1 MPWCWRCLS
10 RDWVATECY
19 NHSSASI
26 TTVGILLALYAW
38 LPFLSPRGWDGTNS
52 PIKLFCNI
60 YRSNRGRGCACYYA
74 CRLWRL
80 PRPWHAWFESCGFSC
95 FRKKKSPSNSH
106 TIEEV
111 QKMEPFL
118 YSNTADNRFRGCR
131 KILNRKLTISYPI
144 FVHAKHNT
152 TTQIQQGCDFSLLR
166 GGWWLNEQLPVSFDT
181 PCRPSNLN
189 DKALY
194 LRDSD
199 LMFRPRVSTTSI
211 TTFRSTMCVIGDSHV
226 NRFWKTSW
234 ENRLPPSSSSAML
247 SGGGILILMVEE
259 NGTVGK
265 MLLVPVLMVPLKRQ
279 ILSWTAQRLSVS
291 TRYPI

>member
-1 MPWCWRCLS
+1 
-10 RDWVATECY
+10 
-19 NHSSASI
+19 
-26 TTVGILLALYAW
+26 
-38 LPFLSPRGWDGTNS
+38 
-52 PIKLFCNI
+52 
-60 YRSNRGRGCACYYA
+60 
-74 CRLWRL
+74 
-80 PRPWHAWFESCGFSC
+80 
-95 FRKKKSPSNSH
+95 
-106 TIEEV
+106 
-111 QKMEPFL
+111 MEPFL

-279 ILSWTAQRLSVS
+279 ILS
-291 TRYPI
+291 